1 MLLSHFTKVS
11 TQIVEKKYL
20 LQALQSLGWA
30 YREGR
35 ASVPDYQ
42 GQQLPVD
49 ICATVPGMARSIGF
63 KESNGR
69 YEVVAD
75 WWNMGMT
82 EQQFVNTVSQRYAY
96 MAVHEKLQEQG
107 FALENQESRTDG
119 SIRMV
124 MKRKVK
130 VRARS

>member
-30 YREGR
+30 YREGS

-42 GQQLPVD
+42 GKHLPVD
-49 ICATVPGMARSIGF
+49 ISATVPGMARSIGF
-63 KESNGR
+63 KESNGS
-69 YEVVAD
+69 YVVVAD
-75 WWNMGMT
+75 WWQMGMT
-82 EQQFVNTVSQRYAY
+82 EKQFVDRVSQRYAY
-96 MAVHEKLQEQG
+96 VAVHDKLQEQG

-119 SIRMV
+119 SIRIV
-124 MKRKVK
+124 MKRKVQ
-130 VRARS
+130 VNTRS